1 MDGLLNIT
9 PEQLKEII
17 ARSQLSYDVSGSNKA
32 YGGGGR
38 VGYNQPIGKDSLSIG
53 LSGQGY
59 KEGKSS
65 DFKPTSVDAT
75 YHTGNNDIGLQYSQ
89 NQANMRGQLP
99 PEIQQNIPVQA
110 PVTVENL
117 LQLLFRKSF

>member
-17 ARSQLSYDVSGSNKA
+17 ARSQLAYDVGGSNKA

-38 VGYNQPIGKDSLSIG
+38 IGYTQPIGKDSVSVGI
-53 LSGQGY
+53 SGQGY
-59 KEGKSS
+59 KAGQYS
-65 DFKPTSVDAT
+65 DFQPTSADAT

-89 NQANMRGQLP
+89 NQGNMRGQLP
-99 PEIQQNIPVQA
+99 QNIQENIPVQA
-110 PVTVENL
+110 PVTMENL
-117 LQLLFRKSF
+117 LQLLFRRSF